1 MDTYLWILFLA
12 TATLS
17 ILPLSRLDVFSV
29 SKRYFYFKYLSIFL
43 FIWTIVTDLKYLS
56 DIPFLTYYISLTVFP
71 LIFILTALLF
81 MSIRRY
87 LGKKIPK
94 LAVIFFLI
102 FLLLELFATYSNN
115 FFLMMIDIPY
125 SSDITFDMIRGANF
139 GWFFMIHTGVCYS
152 IIAYS
157 FVMISKRLY
166 INLKKDNDVFPF
178 VVIVL
183 SIIVG
188 IVLNIMHIFFI
199 EFMIDPT
206 YIAFVLLVSLLYTIF
221 YIRDIKMI
229 LRIKGNDLILDN
241 LREMY
246 LLVNQRGEVV
256 SASSEL
262 VEKFDIC
269 VDNKISFEDFK
280 IMVSNKA
287 VIYKDPSELDSE
299 YIEDKIYL
307 HMMEKKINLPMLK
320 RKGTFYLFY
329 DETKN
334 QKYINELNFVLTHD
348 LMTKI
353 YNRNYFETLEKEIE
367 EDYNKY
373 SLVMFDLDGLKI
385 FNDYLGHEAGDKLL
399 KNFADALTQ
408 VTNKFKDLI
417 PIRMGGDEFLL
428 IGLNKDMNDIE
439 EILYELKI
447 ITSNNDLRKHI
458 GFSYGY
464 SQNNFENKSFKLML
478 LEADANLYKMKPNRK
493 KDKDKLEK
501 FFQSLSS

>member
-1 MDTYLWILFLA
+1 M
-12 TATLS
+12 
-17 ILPLSRLDVFSV
+17 
-29 SKRYFYFKYLSIFL
+29 
-43 FIWTIVTDLKYLS
+43 
-56 DIPFLTYYISLTVFP
+56 
-71 LIFILTALLF
+71 
-81 MSIRRY
+81 
-87 LGKKIPK
+87 
-94 LAVIFFLI
+94 
-102 FLLLELFATYSNN
+102 
-115 FFLMMIDIPY
+115 
-125 SSDITFDMIRGANF
+125 
-139 GWFFMIHTGVCYS
+139 
-152 IIAYS
+152 
-157 FVMISKRLY
+157 
-166 INLKKDNDVFPF
+166 
-178 VVIVL
+178 
-183 SIIVG
+183 
-188 IVLNIMHIFFI
+188 
-199 EFMIDPT
+199 
-206 YIAFVLLVSLLYTIF
+206 
-221 YIRDIKMI
+221 
-229 LRIKGNDLILDN
+229 
-241 LREMY
+241 
-246 LLVNQRGEVV
+246 VNQRGEVV

-353 YNRNYFETLEKEIE
+353 YNRNYFETIEKEIE

-408 VTNKFKDLI
+408 VTKKFKDLI

>member
-1 MDTYLWILFLA
+1 
-12 TATLS
+12 
-17 ILPLSRLDVFSV
+17 
-29 SKRYFYFKYLSIFL
+29 
-43 FIWTIVTDLKYLS
+43 
-56 DIPFLTYYISLTVFP
+56 
-71 LIFILTALLF
+71 
-81 MSIRRY
+81 
-87 LGKKIPK
+87 
-94 LAVIFFLI
+94 
-102 FLLLELFATYSNN
+102 
-115 FFLMMIDIPY
+115 
-125 SSDITFDMIRGANF
+125 
-139 GWFFMIHTGVCYS
+139 
-152 IIAYS
+152 
-157 FVMISKRLY
+157 
-166 INLKKDNDVFPF
+166 VFPF

-229 LRIKGNDLILDN
+229 LKIKGNDLILDN

-307 HMMEKKINLPMLK
+307 HMMEKKIYLPMLK

-353 YNRNYFETLEKEIE
+353 YNRNYFETIEKEIE

-408 VTNKFKDLI
+408 VTKKFKDLI